1 MAKRS
6 CSHGNNRVHAPAG
19 FTLLELLVVMAI
31 LALLLTVVPPLVRG
45 PMGTAELKSA
55 VRQMAAGLRSA
66 RSQAIARNRE
76 AVFELD
82 LEARRFRISGTQR
95 TFQLPRRL
103 ALRLYAA
110 RSEFSN
116 AQTGAIRF
124 FPDGSSTGG
133 RVTVSL
139 DPRAY
144 EVDVNWLT
152 GRVTVYD

>member
-1 MAKRS
+1 MAKRARS
-6 CSHGNNRVHAPAG
+6 KNSTRVHGAEG
-19 FTLLELLVVMAI
+19 FTLLELLVVLTI
-31 LALLLTVVPPLVRG
+31 LVLIIAVVPPLLEG
-45 PMGTAELKSA
+45 PMGTAELKGA
-55 VRQMAAGLRSA
+55 ARHIAAGLRYA
-66 RSQAIARNRE
+66 RSHAVARNHE

-82 LEARRFRISGTQR
+82 LEARRYRVSGLQR
-95 TFQLPRRL
+95 RYQLPRGL
-103 ALRLYAA
+103 GLKLYAA

-139 DPRAY
+139 NPRTY